1 MDFMLGLGS
10 AFQSV
15 IGDEFDFVGFDP
27 RGTLFPLFFS
37 LSRLV
42 MPRLLSTGVGHTTP
56 HLDIFSSTPESIVIQ
71 TQASNSMNTSSE
83 SLGKLSG
90 LAQIVSNLSVSR
102 AKLYMEHVSTPEV
115 AMDMMNIVKAYGMD
129 KLQYW
134 GFS

>member
-1 MDFMLGLGS
+1 MLGLGS

-15 IGDEFDFVGFDP
+15 IGDEFDFDGFDP
-27 RGTLFPLFFS
+27 RGTLCSLFFS
-37 LSRLV
+37 LCRLV
-42 MPRLLSTGVGHTTP
+42 MQRLLSTGVRRTSP
-56 HLDIFSSTPESIVIQ
+56 RLDIFSSTPEPMIQ
-71 TQASNSMNTSSE
+71 TQPANSMNTSSE
-83 SLGKLSG
+83 SLGRLSG

>member
-15 IGDEFDFVGFDP
+15 IGDEFDFDGFDP
-27 RGTLFPLFFS
+27 RGALCSLFFS
-37 LSRLV
+37 LCRLV
-42 MPRLLSTGVGHTTP
+42 MQRLLSTGVRRTSP
-56 HLDIFSSTPESIVIQ
+56 RLDIFSSTPESIVIQ
-71 TQASNSMNTSSE
+71 TQSANSMNTSSE
-83 SLGKLSG
+83 SLGRLSG

-115 AMDMMNIVKAYGMD
+115 AMDMMNIVKAYRMD